1 MADQYLYRLHLKTVF
16 LTFVTC
22 FVLSLTGFGLGIYIT
37 NNVQTKTCVSGNAF
51 MIAENIYRCVQQV
64 TKDAP

>member
-1 MADQYLYRLHLKTVF
+1 MADLKTALLAFGV
-16 LTFVTC
+16 C
-22 FVLSLTGFGLGIYIT
+22 FVLGLTGFGLGIYIT